1 MNAQNRIQFTADAIC
16 GKAALA
22 HKPRYPLDFWRN
34 SGVELGVEL
43 SRRTVLVN
51 GAAALAVTGA
61 EARPSALHRRL
72 ICLDTHLDTPAD
84 LARPGWDVTA
94 RHTHDSDMTQVDVP
108 RMGDGGLDGGFWAI
122 FTPQGPLDAA
132 GMMAARDAAL
142 LRAAQI
148 REMVAAH
155 PKIFEL
161 AFLAGDAARI
171 AGKNKII
178 VYQSIENAYPLGDDV
193 SLLRGFYKLGVR
205 MVGPIHFRN
214 NQFGDSATDKKQWNG
229 LSPKGRELAVLA
241 NDLGMVLDA
250 SHASDDVFD
259 QMLEMSRAPIILSH
273 SGCKSVF
280 DHTRNIDDARIRKL
294 AAAGGSI
301 QINSYN
307 AYLINVPPNPER
319 DKARRALFDR
329 LDGLDAMT
337 PAQAAAAVREVA
349 AGMKILNA
357 KYATPRATIDDF
369 MAHVIRA
376 LDLVGPDHVGI
387 GCDWDGGGG
396 VTGMEDVA
404 AIPKITDR
412 LVKLG
417 YTESQ
422 LSNFWGGNVLR
433 VLAAA
438 HATRKI

>member
-1 MNAQNRIQFTADAIC
+1 MA
-16 GKAALA
+16 
-22 HKPRYPLDFWRN
+22 
-34 SGVELGVEL
+34 L

-51 GAAALAVTGA
+51 GAIALAVLPA
-61 EARPSALHRRL
+61 HARPSALHQRL

-94 RHTHDSDMTQVDVP
+94 RHTHDTDMTQVDVP
-108 RMGDGGLDGGFWAI
+108 RMADGGLDGGFWAI
-122 FTPQGPLDAA
+122 FTPQGPLDVA
-132 GMMAARDAAL
+132 GMTAARDAAF
-142 LRAAQI
+142 LRAVQI

-155 PKIFEL
+155 PDIFEL
-161 AFLAGDAARI
+161 ALVADDAARI
-171 AGKNKII
+171 ADKGKIV
-178 VYQSIENAYPLGDDV
+178 VYQSIENAYPLGEDV
-193 SLLRGFYKLGVR
+193 SLLRGFYRLGVR
-205 MVGPIHFRN
+205 MVGPVHFRN
-214 NQFGDSATDKKQWNG
+214 NQFGDSATDKKLWNG

-259 QMLEMSRAPIILSH
+259 QMLEMSHAPIILSH

-280 DHTRNIDDARIRKL
+280 DHPRNIDDARIKKL
-294 AAAGGSI
+294 AAAGGTI

-329 LDGLDAMT
+329 LDGLDSMT
-337 PAQAAAAVREVA
+337 PSQAAAAVRGVA
-349 AGMKILNA
+349 ADVKALNA

-369 MAHVIRA
+369 MAHVTHA
-376 LDLVGPDHVGI
+376 LNLVGPEHVGI

-404 AIPKITDR
+404 AIPQITDR

-417 YTESQ
+417 YTETQ
-422 LSNFWGGNVLR
+422 LSAFWGGNVLR
-433 VLAAA
+433 VLKAA
-438 HATRKI
+438 HEARKT